1 MIYRK
6 LRKLEQQERDIQS
19 LIIAAYQSGADPE
32 VVMIRVS
39 DLQHDLVELEHEV
52 ELEKTF
58 VRLKES
64 LALLALFT
72 IVMVIV
78 LFIKKISYD

>member
-19 LIIAAYQSGADPE
+19 LIIAAYQSGADPD

-39 DLQHDLVELEHEV
+39 DLQTDLESVNQEIQMEE
-52 ELEKTF
+52 TF
-58 VRLKES
+58 VRLKQGLVFFVAS
-64 LALLALFT
+64 ALLLLIVGLF
-72 IVMVIV
+72 
-78 LFIKKISYD
+78 KKLL

>member
-19 LIIAAYQSGADPE
+19 LIIAAYQSGADPD

-39 DLQHDLVELEHEV
+39 DLQTDLESVNEEIQME
-52 ELEKTF
+52 ETF
-58 VRLKES
+58 VRLKQGLVFFVAS
-64 LALLALFT
+64 ALLLLIVGLF
-72 IVMVIV
+72 
-78 LFIKKISYD
+78 KKLL

>member
-6 LRKLEQQERDIQS
+6 LRKLEQQKRDIQS

-39 DLQHDLVELEHEV
+39 DLQTDLESVNDEIQMEE
-52 ELEKTF
+52 TF
-58 VRLKES
+58 VRLKQGLVFFAAS
-64 LALLALFT
+64 VTLLIIVTLF
-72 IVMVIV
+72 
-78 LFIKKISYD
+78 KKLL

>member
-6 LRKLEQQERDIQS
+6 IRKLEEQKRDIQS

-39 DLQHDLVELEHEV
+39 DLQTDLESVNEEIQME
-52 ELEKTF
+52 ETF
-58 VRLKES
+58 VRLKQGLVFFALS
-64 LALLALFT
+64 VALL
-72 IVMVIV
+72 VIV
-78 LFIKKISYD
+78 TLFKKLL

>member
-6 LRKLEQQERDIQS
+6 LRKLEQQDRDIQS

-39 DLQHDLVELEHEV
+39 DLQHDLIDLEHEV

-78 LFIKKISYD
+78 LFIKKN

>member
-78 LFIKKISYD
+78 LFIKKNYL

>member
-6 LRKLEQQERDIQS
+6 LRKLEEQKRDIQS

-39 DLQHDLVELEHEV
+39 DLQTDL
-52 ELEKTF
+52 
-58 VRLKES
+58 ES
-64 LALLALFT
+64 
-72 IVMVIV
+72 VN
-78 LFIKKISYD
+78 

>member
-1 MIYRK
+1 MIYKK
-6 LRKLEQQERDIQS
+6 LRKLEQQERDIKS

-39 DLQHDLVELEHEV
+39 DLQHDLIELEHEV

-78 LFIKKISYD
+78 LFIKKNYL